1 MRMLVSQLIYHVLI
15 ILSWHLEDSAAAAQ
29 GRLNSHNGTKLLKIS
44 YDSKQTGH
52 AIVCFDT
59 LMK

>member
-1 MRMLVSQLIYHVLI
+1 MCAQALQMIRHVLT
-15 ILSWHLEDSAAAAQ
+15 ILSWHLEDSVATAQ
-29 GRLNSHNGTKLLKIS
+29 GKLNSHNGTKLLKIS
-44 YDSKQTGH
+44 YDSKQTRH

>member
-1 MRMLVSQLIYHVLI
+1 MIRHVLT
-15 ILSWHLEDSAAAAQ
+15 ILSWHLEDSVATAQ
-29 GRLNSHNGTKLLKIS
+29 GKLNSHNGTKLLKIS